1 MAGFISRES
10 IEEVSNRTDI
20 VQVVGERV
28 QLTQKGRDWWGCCPF
43 HQDKTPSF
51 SVSPEKKFYYC
62 FSCHAT
68 GTAIDFI
75 KEMDKVSFSE
85 AVSLLAKKAGVE
97 LKYENCGSE
106 SQR

>member
-20 VQVVGERV
+20 VQVIGERI
-28 QLTQKGRDWWGCCPF
+28 QLTQKGRDWWGICPF

-68 GTAIDFI
+68 GTVIDFI
-75 KEMDKVSFSE
+75 REMFSFQ
-85 AVSLLAKKAGVE
+85 
-97 LKYENCGSE
+97 Y
-106 SQR
+106 